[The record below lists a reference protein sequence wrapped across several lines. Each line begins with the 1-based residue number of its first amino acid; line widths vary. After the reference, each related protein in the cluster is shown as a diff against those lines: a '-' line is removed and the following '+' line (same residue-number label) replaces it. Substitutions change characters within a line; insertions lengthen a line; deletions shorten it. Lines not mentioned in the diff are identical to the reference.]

1 MRRILSC
8 TVAVLLGMPLLAQVD
23 PVVMTVNGYDV
34 TQSEFEYF
42 FEKNNIEAKVT
53 KKAVRQ
59 YADLYLNFK
68 LKVQAALDEGLDKS
82 ESFLS
87 EYKMCRDMQAED
99 YVIDYDFLEE
109 VARNSYEQ
117 SLIEIGEPGLMHV
130 FVMSATPDANVGRT
144 LDDCFEQMKSV
155 YEKLQ
160 AGGSFQDLAKEYSTD
175 NLAASGG
182 EAGWLAANQMPD
194 DIADIILSLEPG
206 QYSEPF
212 VSNRT
217 AFIVM
222 LDARRDLGT
231 YEDNRDDIYDW
242 MKDNGTFDKAKQRRA
257 NEYATRLGWTE
268 RDDAA
273 VARLDST
280 LEEVEPDFGNI
291 SREYHDGLLV
301 FDISNREIWERV
313 SNHPEELDAY
323 FEAHRKQ
330 FNFDKPC
337 FKGMVLFCQKEEDF
351 NELKE
356 ILEKQDMSEWV
367 NSILAFNSNGI
378 KVRVLRSSS
387 ETDLKVS
394 IIQSIDMKVALDD
407 IAISKGIDFDE
418 LLTEIEAI
426 VNSGTKLD
434 IDYFIESVM
443 DDDRAEDIYEYFRES
458 ESDSID
464 DAIDELGD
472 DYSEEEIRLV
482 RIKFISEMGN

>member
-42 FEKNNIEAKVT
+42 FEKNNIETKVT
-53 KKAVRQ
+53 KKTVRQ

-242 MKDNGTFDKAKQRRA
+242 MRDNGTFDKAKQRRA
-257 NEYATRLGWTE
+257 NEYAARLGWTE

-313 SNHPEELDAY
+313 SNHPEELNTY

-351 NELKE
+351 NELKA

-387 ETDLKVS
+387 ETDLFRQGQNEYVDKVVFG
-394 IIQSIDMKVALDD
+394 QGEYKPMN
-407 IAISKGIDFDE
+407 GFPY
-418 LLTEIEAI
+418 
-426 VNSGTKLD
+426 VNVVGRVLKQP
-434 IDYFIESVM
+434 
-443 DDDRAEDIYEYFRES
+443 
-458 ESDSID
+458 DSISD
-464 DAIDELGD
+464 VAAEV
-472 DYSEEEIRLV
+472 SEEYQKYLENEWIKRLKSKYKYKINKKALKKV
-482 RIKFISEMGN
+482 K

>member
-8 TVAVLLGMPLLAQVD
+8 TVAVLLAMPLLAQVD

-42 FEKNNIEAKVT
+42 FEKNNIETNVT
-53 KKAVRQ
+53 KKTVRQ

-109 VARNSYEQ
+109 IARNSYQE
-117 SLIEIGEPGLMHV
+117 SLAEIGEPGLMHV
-130 FVMSATPDANVGRT
+130 YVMSATPDPNGGRS
-144 LDDCFEQMKSV
+144 LDDCYELMKSV

-160 AGGSFQDLAKEYSTD
+160 AGGSFQALASQYSTD

-194 DIADIILSLEPG
+194 DIADIILSLEVG
-206 QYSEPF
+206 QFSEPF

-217 AFIVM
+217 VFIVM
-222 LDARRDLGT
+222 LEARRSLGT

-242 MKDNGTFDKAKQRRA
+242 MKETGVFDKAKQRRA

-280 LEEVEPDFGNI
+280 LEEVEPDFGNL
-291 SREYHDGLLV
+291 SRDYHDGLLV

-313 SNHPEELDAY
+313 SNHPEEMEAY

-330 FNFDKPC
+330 FNFDKPA
-337 FKGMVLFCQKEEDF
+337 FRGMVLFCQKEEDF

-356 ILEKQDMSEWV
+356 ILEKQEMSEWV
-367 NSILAFNSNGI
+367 NSILAFNSTGI
-378 KVRVLRSSS
+378 RVRVLRSSS
-387 ETDLKVS
+387 ETDLFRQGQNEYVDKVVFGKGEYKP
-394 IIQSIDMKVALDD
+394 MNGFPYVNVVGKV
-407 IAISKGIDFDE
+407 IKQP
-418 LLTEIEAI
+418 
-426 VNSGTKLD
+426 
-434 IDYFIESVM
+434 
-443 DDDRAEDIYEYFRES
+443 
-458 ESDSID
+458 DSIAD
-464 DAIDELGD
+464 VAGEV
-472 DYSEEEIRLV
+472 SEEYQKYLEDEWMKRLKSKYKYKIDKKALKKV
-482 RIKFISEMGN
+482 NVK

>member
-8 TVAVLLGMPLLAQVD
+8 TVAVLLAMPLLAQVD

-42 FEKNNIEAKVT
+42 FEKNNIETNVT
-53 KKAVRQ
+53 KKTVRQ

-68 LKVQAALDEGLDKS
+68 LKVQAAVDEGLDKS

-109 VARNSYEQ
+109 IARNSYQE
-117 SLIEIGEPGLMHV
+117 SLTEIGEPGLMHV
-130 FVMSATPDANVGRT
+130 YVMSATPDPNGGRS
-144 LDDCFEQMKSV
+144 LDDCYELMKSV

-160 AGGSFQDLAKEYSTD
+160 AGGSFQALASQYSTD

-194 DIADIILSLEPG
+194 DIADIILSLEVG
-206 QYSEPF
+206 QFSEPF

-217 AFIVM
+217 VFIVM
-222 LDARRDLGT
+222 LEARRSLGT

-242 MKDNGTFDKAKQRRA
+242 MKETGVFDKAKQRRA

-280 LEEVEPDFGNI
+280 LEEVEPDFGNL
-291 SREYHDGLLV
+291 SRDYHDGLLV

-313 SNHPEELDAY
+313 SNHPEEMEAY

-330 FNFDKPC
+330 FNFDKPA
-337 FKGMVLFCQKEEDF
+337 FRGMVLFCQKEEDF

-356 ILEKQDMSEWV
+356 ILEKQEMSEWV
-367 NSILAFNSNGI
+367 NSILAFNSTGI
-378 KVRVLRSSS
+378 RVRVLRSSS
-387 ETDLKVS
+387 ETDLFRQGQNEYVDKVVFGKGEYKP
-394 IIQSIDMKVALDD
+394 MNGFPYVNVVGKV
-407 IAISKGIDFDE
+407 IKQP
-418 LLTEIEAI
+418 
-426 VNSGTKLD
+426 
-434 IDYFIESVM
+434 
-443 DDDRAEDIYEYFRES
+443 
-458 ESDSID
+458 DSIAD
-464 DAIDELGD
+464 VAGEV
-472 DYSEEEIRLV
+472 SEEYQKYLEDEWMKRLKSKYKYKIDKKALKKV
-482 RIKFISEMGN
+482 NVK

>member
-8 TVAVLLGMPLLAQVD
+8 TVAVLLAMPLLAQVD

-42 FEKNNIEAKVT
+42 FEKNNIETNVT
-53 KKAVRQ
+53 KKTVRQ

-68 LKVQAALDEGLDKS
+68 LKVQAAVDEGLDKS

-109 VARNSYEQ
+109 IARNSYQE
-117 SLIEIGEPGLMHV
+117 SLTEIGEPGLMHV
-130 FVMSATPDANVGRT
+130 YVMSATPDPNGGRS
-144 LDDCFEQMKSV
+144 LDDCYELMKSV

-160 AGGSFQDLAKEYSTD
+160 AGGSFQALASQYSTD

-194 DIADIILSLEPG
+194 DIADIILSLEVG
-206 QYSEPF
+206 QFSEPF

-217 AFIVM
+217 VFIVM
-222 LDARRDLGT
+222 LEARRSLGT

-242 MKDNGTFDKAKQRRA
+242 MKETGVFDKAKQRRA

-280 LEEVEPDFGNI
+280 LEEVEPDFGNL
-291 SREYHDGLLV
+291 SRDYHDGLLV

-313 SNHPEELDAY
+313 SNHPEEMEAY

-330 FNFDKPC
+330 FNFDKPA
-337 FKGMVLFCQKEEDF
+337 FRGMVLFCQKEEDF

-356 ILEKQDMSEWV
+356 ILEKQEMSEWV
-367 NSILAFNSNGI
+367 NSILAFNSTGI
-378 KVRVLRSSS
+378 RVRVLRSSS
-387 ETDLKVS
+387 ETDLFRQGQNEYVDKVVFGKGEYKPMS
-394 IIQSIDMKVALDD
+394 GFPYVNVVGKV
-407 IAISKGIDFDE
+407 IKQP
-418 LLTEIEAI
+418 
-426 VNSGTKLD
+426 
-434 IDYFIESVM
+434 
-443 DDDRAEDIYEYFRES
+443 
-458 ESDSID
+458 DSIAD
-464 DAIDELGD
+464 VAGEV
-472 DYSEEEIRLV
+472 SEEYQKYLEDEWMKRLKSKYKYKIDKKALKKV
-482 RIKFISEMGN
+482 NVK

>member
-280 LEEVEPDFGNI
+280 LEV
-291 SREYHDGLLV
+291 SRV
-301 FDISNREIWERV
+301 W
-313 SNHPEELDAY
+313 
-323 FEAHRKQ
+323 
-330 FNFDKPC
+330 
-337 FKGMVLFCQKEEDF
+337 FCSARRRRTLM
-351 NELKE
+351 N
-356 ILEKQDMSEWV
+356 
-367 NSILAFNSNGI
+367 
-378 KVRVLRSSS
+378 
-387 ETDLKVS
+387 
-394 IIQSIDMKVALDD
+394 
-407 IAISKGIDFDE
+407 
-418 LLTEIEAI
+418 
-426 VNSGTKLD
+426 
-434 IDYFIESVM
+434 
-443 DDDRAEDIYEYFRES
+443 
-458 ESDSID
+458 
-464 DAIDELGD
+464 
-472 DYSEEEIRLV
+472 
-482 RIKFISEMGN
+482 

>member
-8 TVAVLLGMPLLAQVD
+8 IVAVLLGMPLLAQVD

-42 FEKNNIEAKVT
+42 FEKNNIETKVT
-53 KKAVRQ
+53 KKTVRQ

-242 MKDNGTFDKAKQRRA
+242 MRDNGTFDKAKQRRA

-313 SNHPEELDAY
+313 SNHPEELDTY

-351 NELKE
+351 NELKA
-356 ILEKQDMSEWV
+356 ILEKQDMGEWV

-387 ETDLKVS
+387 ETDLFRQGQNEYVDKVVFG
-394 IIQSIDMKVALDD
+394 QGEYKPMN
-407 IAISKGIDFDE
+407 GFPY
-418 LLTEIEAI
+418 
-426 VNSGTKLD
+426 VNVVGRVLKQP
-434 IDYFIESVM
+434 
-443 DDDRAEDIYEYFRES
+443 
-458 ESDSID
+458 DSISD
-464 DAIDELGD
+464 VAAEV
-472 DYSEEEIRLV
+472 SEEYQKYLENEWIKRLKSKYKYQINKKALKKV
-482 RIKFISEMGN
+482 K

>member
-1 MRRILSC
+1 
-8 TVAVLLGMPLLAQVD
+8 
-23 PVVMTVNGYDV
+23 MTVNGYDV

-42 FEKNNIEAKVT
+42 FEKNNIETNVT
-53 KKAVRQ
+53 KKTVRQ

-109 VARNSYEQ
+109 IARNSYQE
-117 SLIEIGEPGLMHV
+117 SLAEIGEPGLMHV
-130 FVMSATPDANVGRT
+130 YVMSATPDPNGGRS
-144 LDDCFEQMKSV
+144 LDDCYELMKSV

-160 AGGSFQDLAKEYSTD
+160 AGGSFQALASQYSTD

-194 DIADIILSLEPG
+194 DIADIILSLEVG
-206 QYSEPF
+206 QFSEPF

-217 AFIVM
+217 VFIVM
-222 LDARRDLGT
+222 LEARRSLGT

-242 MKDNGTFDKAKQRRA
+242 MKETGVFDKAKQRRA

-280 LEEVEPDFGNI
+280 LEEVEPDFGNL
-291 SREYHDGLLV
+291 SRDYHDGLLV

-313 SNHPEELDAY
+313 SNHPEEMEAY

-330 FNFDKPC
+330 FNFDKPA
-337 FKGMVLFCQKEEDF
+337 FRGMVLFCQKEEDF

-356 ILEKQDMSEWV
+356 ILEKQEMSEWV
-367 NSILAFNSNGI
+367 NSILAFNSTGI
-378 KVRVLRSSS
+378 RVRVLRSSS
-387 ETDLKVS
+387 ETDLFRQGQNEYVDKVVFGKGEYKP
-394 IIQSIDMKVALDD
+394 MNGFPYVNVVGKV
-407 IAISKGIDFDE
+407 IKQP
-418 LLTEIEAI
+418 
-426 VNSGTKLD
+426 
-434 IDYFIESVM
+434 
-443 DDDRAEDIYEYFRES
+443 
-458 ESDSID
+458 DSIAD
-464 DAIDELGD
+464 VAGEV
-472 DYSEEEIRLV
+472 SEEYQKYLEDEWMKRLKSKYKYKIDKKALKKV
-482 RIKFISEMGN
+482 NVK

>member
-1 MRRILSC
+1 
-8 TVAVLLGMPLLAQVD
+8 
-23 PVVMTVNGYDV
+23 MTVNGYDV

-42 FEKNNIEAKVT
+42 FEKNNIETKVT
-53 KKAVRQ
+53 KKTVRQ

-242 MKDNGTFDKAKQRRA
+242 MRDNGTFDKAKQRRA
-257 NEYATRLGWTE
+257 NEYAARLGWTE

-313 SNHPEELDAY
+313 SNHPEELNTY

-351 NELKE
+351 NELKA

-387 ETDLKVS
+387 ETDLFRQGQNEYVDKVVFG
-394 IIQSIDMKVALDD
+394 QGEYKPMN
-407 IAISKGIDFDE
+407 GFPY
-418 LLTEIEAI
+418 
-426 VNSGTKLD
+426 VNVVGRVLKQP
-434 IDYFIESVM
+434 
-443 DDDRAEDIYEYFRES
+443 
-458 ESDSID
+458 DSISD
-464 DAIDELGD
+464 VAAEV
-472 DYSEEEIRLV
+472 SEEYQKYLENEWIKRLKSKYKYKINKKALKKV
-482 RIKFISEMGN
+482 K

>member
-1 MRRILSC
+1 
-8 TVAVLLGMPLLAQVD
+8 
-23 PVVMTVNGYDV
+23 MTVNGYDV

-53 KKAVRQ
+53 KKTVRQ

-144 LDDCFEQMKSV
+144 LDNCFELMKSV

-160 AGGSFQDLAKEYSTD
+160 AGGSFQALANEYSTD

-182 EAGWLAANQMPD
+182 EAGWLSANQMPD

-242 MKDNGTFDKAKQRRA
+242 MKDNGTFDMAKQRRA

-273 VARLDST
+273 VARLDSL

-387 ETDLKVS
+387 ETDLFRQGQNEYVDKVVFG
-394 IIQSIDMKVALDD
+394 QGEYKPMN
-407 IAISKGIDFDE
+407 GFPY
-418 LLTEIEAI
+418 
-426 VNSGTKLD
+426 VNVVGRVLKQP
-434 IDYFIESVM
+434 
-443 DDDRAEDIYEYFRES
+443 
-458 ESDSID
+458 DSISD
-464 DAIDELGD
+464 VAAEV
-472 DYSEEEIRLV
+472 SEEYQKYLENEWIKRLKSKYKYKINKKALKKV
-482 RIKFISEMGN
+482 K

>member
-1 MRRILSC
+1 
-8 TVAVLLGMPLLAQVD
+8 MPLLAQVD

-182 EAGWLAANQMPD
+182 EAGWLSVNQMPD

-217 AFIVM
+217 AFINSAGQTNTPLVWAGLKGM
-222 LDARRDLGT
+222 MPQWHVLTACLKRLSLTLAIFQGSTMTACWCLTSATARYGRGYRTIPRSWTPILKPTASSSILISPVSRVWFCSARR
-231 YEDNRDDIYDW
+231 
-242 MKDNGTFDKAKQRRA
+242 RR
-257 NEYATRLGWTE
+257 
-268 RDDAA
+268 
-273 VARLDST
+273 T
-280 LEEVEPDFGNI
+280 LMN
-291 SREYHDGLLV
+291 
-301 FDISNREIWERV
+301 
-313 SNHPEELDAY
+313 
-323 FEAHRKQ
+323 
-330 FNFDKPC
+330 
-337 FKGMVLFCQKEEDF
+337 
-351 NELKE
+351 
-356 ILEKQDMSEWV
+356 
-367 NSILAFNSNGI
+367 
-378 KVRVLRSSS
+378 
-387 ETDLKVS
+387 
-394 IIQSIDMKVALDD
+394 
-407 IAISKGIDFDE
+407 
-418 LLTEIEAI
+418 
-426 VNSGTKLD
+426 
-434 IDYFIESVM
+434 
-443 DDDRAEDIYEYFRES
+443 
-458 ESDSID
+458 
-464 DAIDELGD
+464 
-472 DYSEEEIRLV
+472 
-482 RIKFISEMGN
+482 

>member
-8 TVAVLLGMPLLAQVD
+8 TVAVLLAMPLLAQVD

-42 FEKNNIEAKVT
+42 FEKNNIETNVT
-53 KKAVRQ
+53 KKTVRQ

-109 VARNSYEQ
+109 IARNSYQE
-117 SLIEIGEPGLMHV
+117 SLAEIGEPGLMHV
-130 FVMSATPDANVGRT
+130 YVMSATPDPNGGRS
-144 LDDCFEQMKSV
+144 LDDCYELMKSV

-160 AGGSFQDLAKEYSTD
+160 AGGSFQALASQYSTD

-194 DIADIILSLEPG
+194 DIADIILSLEVG
-206 QYSEPF
+206 QFSEPF

-217 AFIVM
+217 VFIVM
-222 LDARRDLGT
+222 LEARRTLGT

-242 MKDNGTFDKAKQRRA
+242 MKETGVFDKAKQRRA

-280 LEEVEPDFGNI
+280 LEEVEPDFGNL
-291 SREYHDGLLV
+291 SRDYHDGLLV

-313 SNHPEELDAY
+313 SNHPEEMEAY

-330 FNFDKPC
+330 FNFDKPA
-337 FKGMVLFCQKEEDF
+337 FRGMVLFCQKEEDF

-356 ILEKQDMSEWV
+356 ILEKQEMSEWV
-367 NSILAFNSNGI
+367 NSILAFNSTGI
-378 KVRVLRSSS
+378 RVRVLRSSS
-387 ETDLKVS
+387 ETDLFRQGQNEYVDKVVFGKGEYKP
-394 IIQSIDMKVALDD
+394 MNGFPYVNVVGKV
-407 IAISKGIDFDE
+407 IKQP
-418 LLTEIEAI
+418 
-426 VNSGTKLD
+426 
-434 IDYFIESVM
+434 
-443 DDDRAEDIYEYFRES
+443 
-458 ESDSID
+458 DSIAD
-464 DAIDELGD
+464 VAGEV
-472 DYSEEEIRLV
+472 SEEYQKYLEDEWMKRLKSKYKYKIDKKALKKV
-482 RIKFISEMGN
+482 NVK

>member
-144 LDDCFEQMKSV
+144 LDDCFEQMKSA

-387 ETDLKVS
+387 ETDLFRQGQNEYVDKVVFG
-394 IIQSIDMKVALDD
+394 QGEYKPMN
-407 IAISKGIDFDE
+407 GFPY
-418 LLTEIEAI
+418 
-426 VNSGTKLD
+426 VNVVGRVLKQP
-434 IDYFIESVM
+434 
-443 DDDRAEDIYEYFRES
+443 
-458 ESDSID
+458 DSISD
-464 DAIDELGD
+464 VAAEV
-472 DYSEEEIRLV
+472 SEEYQKYLENEWIKRLKSKYKYQINKKALKKV
-482 RIKFISEMGN
+482 K

>member
-53 KKAVRQ
+53 KKTVRQ

-144 LDDCFEQMKSV
+144 LDNCFELMKSV

-160 AGGSFQDLAKEYSTD
+160 AGGSFQALAKEYSTD

-182 EAGWLAANQMPD
+182 EAGWLSANQMPD

-242 MKDNGTFDKAKQRRA
+242 MKDNGTFDMAKQRRA

-273 VARLDST
+273 VARLDSL

-387 ETDLKVS
+387 ETDLFRQGQNEYVDKVVFG
-394 IIQSIDMKVALDD
+394 QGEYKPMN
-407 IAISKGIDFDE
+407 GFPY
-418 LLTEIEAI
+418 
-426 VNSGTKLD
+426 VNVVGRVLKQP
-434 IDYFIESVM
+434 
-443 DDDRAEDIYEYFRES
+443 
-458 ESDSID
+458 DSISD
-464 DAIDELGD
+464 VAAEV
-472 DYSEEEIRLV
+472 SEEYQKYLENEWIKRLKSKYKYKINKKALKKV
-482 RIKFISEMGN
+482 K

>member
-1 MRRILSC
+1 M
-8 TVAVLLGMPLLAQVD
+8 
-23 PVVMTVNGYDV
+23 
-34 TQSEFEYF
+34 
-42 FEKNNIEAKVT
+42 
-53 KKAVRQ
+53 
-59 YADLYLNFK
+59 
-68 LKVQAALDEGLDKS
+68 QAALDEGLDKS

-144 LDDCFEQMKSV
+144 LDDCFEQMKLV

-337 FKGMVLFCQKEEDF
+337 FKGMVFFCIDESLFRQV
-351 NELKE
+351 
-356 ILEKQDMSEWV
+356 EKALDGLDMSKWADTIV
-367 NSILAFNSNGI
+367 TFNREN
-378 KVRVLRSSS
+378 VRLRAVRSSS
-387 ETDLKVS
+387 ETGIFRKGQNAYVDYVVFGEGEPKTIGSFQYANYVGKILTAPESMQDVASQVAEDYQKYLESQWVKSLRKKYKYKIYKRALKKVS
-394 IIQSIDMKVALDD
+394 I
-407 IAISKGIDFDE
+407 
-418 LLTEIEAI
+418 
-426 VNSGTKLD
+426 
-434 IDYFIESVM
+434 
-443 DDDRAEDIYEYFRES
+443 
-458 ESDSID
+458 
-464 DAIDELGD
+464 
-472 DYSEEEIRLV
+472 
-482 RIKFISEMGN
+482 

>member
-8 TVAVLLGMPLLAQVD
+8 TVAVLLAMPLLAQVD

-42 FEKNNIEAKVT
+42 FEKNNIETNVT
-53 KKAVRQ
+53 KKTVRQ

-109 VARNSYEQ
+109 IARNSYQE
-117 SLIEIGEPGLMHV
+117 SLTEIGEPGLMHV
-130 FVMSATPDANVGRT
+130 YVMSATPDPNGGRS
-144 LDDCFEQMKSV
+144 LDDCYELMKSV

-160 AGGSFQDLAKEYSTD
+160 AGGSFQALASQYSTD

-194 DIADIILSLEPG
+194 DIADIILSLEVG
-206 QYSEPF
+206 QFSEPF

-217 AFIVM
+217 VFIVM
-222 LDARRDLGT
+222 LEARRSLGT

-242 MKDNGTFDKAKQRRA
+242 MKETGVFDKAKQRRA

-280 LEEVEPDFGNI
+280 LEEVEPDFGNL
-291 SREYHDGLLV
+291 SRDYHDGLLV

-313 SNHPEELDAY
+313 SNHPEEMEAY

-330 FNFDKPC
+330 FNFDKPA
-337 FKGMVLFCQKEEDF
+337 FRGMVLFCQKEEDF

-356 ILEKQDMSEWV
+356 ILEKQEMSEWV
-367 NSILAFNSNGI
+367 NSILAFNSTGI
-378 KVRVLRSSS
+378 RVRVLRSSS
-387 ETDLKVS
+387 ETDLFRQGQNEYVDKVVFGKGEYKP
-394 IIQSIDMKVALDD
+394 MNGFPYVNVVGKV
-407 IAISKGIDFDE
+407 IKQP
-418 LLTEIEAI
+418 
-426 VNSGTKLD
+426 
-434 IDYFIESVM
+434 
-443 DDDRAEDIYEYFRES
+443 
-458 ESDSID
+458 DSIAD
-464 DAIDELGD
+464 VAGEV
-472 DYSEEEIRLV
+472 SEEYQKYLEDEWMKRLKSKYKYKIDKKALKKV
-482 RIKFISEMGN
+482 NVK

>member
-42 FEKNNIEAKVT
+42 FEKNNIETKVT
-53 KKAVRQ
+53 KKTVRQ

-144 LDDCFEQMKSV
+144 LDNCFEQMKSV

-160 AGGSFQDLAKEYSTD
+160 AGGSFQALAKEYSTD

-182 EAGWLAANQMPD
+182 EAGWLSVNQMPD

-242 MKDNGTFDKAKQRRA
+242 MKDNGTFDMAKQRRA

-273 VARLDST
+273 VARLDSM

-367 NSILAFNSNGI
+367 NSILTFNSNGI

-387 ETDLKVS
+387 ETDLFRQGQNEYVDKVVFG
-394 IIQSIDMKVALDD
+394 QGEYKPMN
-407 IAISKGIDFDE
+407 GFPY
-418 LLTEIEAI
+418 
-426 VNSGTKLD
+426 VNVVGRVLKQP
-434 IDYFIESVM
+434 
-443 DDDRAEDIYEYFRES
+443 
-458 ESDSID
+458 DSISD
-464 DAIDELGD
+464 VAAEV
-472 DYSEEEIRLV
+472 SEEYQKYLENEWIKRLKSKYKYKINKKALKKV
-482 RIKFISEMGN
+482 K

>member
-53 KKAVRQ
+53 KKTVRQ

-144 LDDCFEQMKSV
+144 LDNCFELMKSV

-160 AGGSFQDLAKEYSTD
+160 AGGSFQALANEYSTD

-182 EAGWLAANQMPD
+182 EAGWLSANQMPD

-242 MKDNGTFDKAKQRRA
+242 MKDNGTFDMAKQRRA

-273 VARLDST
+273 VARLDSL

-387 ETDLKVS
+387 ETDLFRQGQNEYVDKVVFG
-394 IIQSIDMKVALDD
+394 QGEYKPMN
-407 IAISKGIDFDE
+407 GFPY
-418 LLTEIEAI
+418 
-426 VNSGTKLD
+426 VNVVGRVLKQP
-434 IDYFIESVM
+434 
-443 DDDRAEDIYEYFRES
+443 
-458 ESDSID
+458 DSISD
-464 DAIDELGD
+464 VAAEV
-472 DYSEEEIRLV
+472 SEEYQKYLENEWIKRLKSKYKYKINKKALKKV
-482 RIKFISEMGN
+482 K

>member
-1 MRRILSC
+1 
-8 TVAVLLGMPLLAQVD
+8 
-23 PVVMTVNGYDV
+23 MTVNGYDV

-53 KKAVRQ
+53 KKTVRQ

-144 LDDCFEQMKSV
+144 LDNCFELMKSV

-160 AGGSFQDLAKEYSTD
+160 AGGSFQALAKEYSTD

-182 EAGWLAANQMPD
+182 EAGWLSANQMPD

-242 MKDNGTFDKAKQRRA
+242 MKDNGTFDMAKQRRA

-273 VARLDST
+273 VARLDSL

-387 ETDLKVS
+387 ETDLFRQGQNEYVDKVVFG
-394 IIQSIDMKVALDD
+394 QGEYKPMN
-407 IAISKGIDFDE
+407 GFPY
-418 LLTEIEAI
+418 
-426 VNSGTKLD
+426 VNVVGRVLKQP
-434 IDYFIESVM
+434 
-443 DDDRAEDIYEYFRES
+443 
-458 ESDSID
+458 DSISD
-464 DAIDELGD
+464 VAAEV
-472 DYSEEEIRLV
+472 SEEYQKYLENEWIKRLKSKYKYKINKKALKKV
-482 RIKFISEMGN
+482 K

>member
-1 MRRILSC
+1 
-8 TVAVLLGMPLLAQVD
+8 
-23 PVVMTVNGYDV
+23 
-34 TQSEFEYF
+34 
-42 FEKNNIEAKVT
+42 
-53 KKAVRQ
+53 
-59 YADLYLNFK
+59 
-68 LKVQAALDEGLDKS
+68 
-82 ESFLS
+82 
-87 EYKMCRDMQAED
+87 
-99 YVIDYDFLEE
+99 
-109 VARNSYEQ
+109 
-117 SLIEIGEPGLMHV
+117 
-130 FVMSATPDANVGRT
+130 
-144 LDDCFEQMKSV
+144 
-155 YEKLQ
+155 
-160 AGGSFQDLAKEYSTD
+160 
-175 NLAASGG
+175 
-182 EAGWLAANQMPD
+182 MPD

-387 ETDLKVS
+387 ETDLFRQGQNEYVDKVVFG
-394 IIQSIDMKVALDD
+394 QGEYKPMN
-407 IAISKGIDFDE
+407 GFPY
-418 LLTEIEAI
+418 
-426 VNSGTKLD
+426 VNVVGRVLKQP
-434 IDYFIESVM
+434 
-443 DDDRAEDIYEYFRES
+443 
-458 ESDSID
+458 DSISD
-464 DAIDELGD
+464 VAAEV
-472 DYSEEEIRLV
+472 SEEYQKYLENEWIKRLKSKYKYKINKKALKKV
-482 RIKFISEMGN
+482 K

>member
-8 TVAVLLGMPLLAQVD
+8 TVAVLLAMPLLAQVD

-42 FEKNNIEAKVT
+42 FEKNNIETNVT
-53 KKAVRQ
+53 KKTVRQ

-68 LKVQAALDEGLDKS
+68 LKVQAAVDEGLDKS

-109 VARNSYEQ
+109 VARNSYQE
-117 SLIEIGEPGLMHV
+117 SLTEIGEPGLMHV
-130 FVMSATPDANVGRT
+130 YVMSATPDPNGGRS
-144 LDDCFEQMKSV
+144 LDDCYELMKSV

-160 AGGSFQDLAKEYSTD
+160 AGGSFQALASQYSTD

-194 DIADIILSLEPG
+194 DIADIILSLEVG
-206 QYSEPF
+206 QFSEPF

-217 AFIVM
+217 VFIVM
-222 LDARRDLGT
+222 LEARRSLGT

-242 MKDNGTFDKAKQRRA
+242 MKETGVFDKAKQRRA

-280 LEEVEPDFGNI
+280 LEEVEPDFGNL
-291 SREYHDGLLV
+291 SRDYHDGLLV

-313 SNHPEELDAY
+313 SNHPEEMEAY

-330 FNFDKPC
+330 FNFDKPA
-337 FKGMVLFCQKEEDF
+337 FRGMVLFCQKEEDF

-356 ILEKQDMSEWV
+356 ILEKQEMSEWV
-367 NSILAFNSNGI
+367 NSILAFNSTGI
-378 KVRVLRSSS
+378 RVRVLRSSS
-387 ETDLKVS
+387 ETDLFRQGQNEYVDKVVFGKGEYKP
-394 IIQSIDMKVALDD
+394 MNGFPYVNVVGKV
-407 IAISKGIDFDE
+407 IKQP
-418 LLTEIEAI
+418 
-426 VNSGTKLD
+426 
-434 IDYFIESVM
+434 
-443 DDDRAEDIYEYFRES
+443 
-458 ESDSID
+458 DSIAD
-464 DAIDELGD
+464 VAGEV
-472 DYSEEEIRLV
+472 SEEYQKYLEDEWMKRLKSKYKYKIDKKALKKV
-482 RIKFISEMGN
+482 NVK

>member
-8 TVAVLLGMPLLAQVD
+8 TVAVLLAMPLLAQVD

-42 FEKNNIEAKVT
+42 FEKNNIETNVT
-53 KKAVRQ
+53 KKTVRQ

-68 LKVQAALDEGLDKS
+68 LKVQAAVDEGLDKS

-109 VARNSYEQ
+109 IARNSYQE
-117 SLIEIGEPGLMHV
+117 SLTEIGEPGLMHV
-130 FVMSATPDANVGRT
+130 YVMSATPDPNGGRS
-144 LDDCFEQMKSV
+144 LDDCYELMKSV

-160 AGGSFQDLAKEYSTD
+160 AGGSYQALASQYSTD

-194 DIADIILSLEPG
+194 DIADIILSLEVG
-206 QYSEPF
+206 QFSEPF

-217 AFIVM
+217 VFIVM
-222 LDARRDLGT
+222 LEARRSLGT

-242 MKDNGTFDKAKQRRA
+242 MKETGVFDKAKQRRA

-280 LEEVEPDFGNI
+280 LEEVEPDFGNL
-291 SREYHDGLLV
+291 SRDYHDGLLV

-313 SNHPEELDAY
+313 SNHPEEMEAY

-330 FNFDKPC
+330 FNFDKPA
-337 FKGMVLFCQKEEDF
+337 FRGMVLFCQKEEDF

-356 ILEKQDMSEWV
+356 ILEKQEMSEWV
-367 NSILAFNSNGI
+367 NSILAFNSTGI
-378 KVRVLRSSS
+378 RVRVLRSSS
-387 ETDLKVS
+387 ETDLFRQGQNEYVDKVVFGKGEYKPMS
-394 IIQSIDMKVALDD
+394 GFPYVNVVGKV
-407 IAISKGIDFDE
+407 IKQP
-418 LLTEIEAI
+418 
-426 VNSGTKLD
+426 
-434 IDYFIESVM
+434 
-443 DDDRAEDIYEYFRES
+443 
-458 ESDSID
+458 DSIAD
-464 DAIDELGD
+464 VAGEV
-472 DYSEEEIRLV
+472 SEEYQKYLEDEWMKRLKSKYKYKIDKKALKKV
-482 RIKFISEMGN
+482 NVK

>member
-144 LDDCFEQMKSV
+144 LDDCFEQMKSA

-231 YEDNRDDIYDW
+231 YEDNRDDSYDG
-242 MKDNGTFDKAKQRRA
+242 MKDNGTFDMAKQRRA

-273 VARLDST
+273 VARLDSM

-387 ETDLKVS
+387 ETDLFRQGQNEYVDKVVFG
-394 IIQSIDMKVALDD
+394 QGEYKPMN
-407 IAISKGIDFDE
+407 GFPY
-418 LLTEIEAI
+418 
-426 VNSGTKLD
+426 VNVVGRVLKQP
-434 IDYFIESVM
+434 
-443 DDDRAEDIYEYFRES
+443 
-458 ESDSID
+458 DSISD
-464 DAIDELGD
+464 VAAEV
-472 DYSEEEIRLV
+472 SEEYQKYLENEWIKRLKSKYKYKINKKALKKV
-482 RIKFISEMGN
+482 K

>member
-1 MRRILSC
+1 MLMRRILSC

-42 FEKNNIEAKVT
+42 FEKNNIETKVT
-53 KKAVRQ
+53 KKTVRQ

-242 MKDNGTFDKAKQRRA
+242 MRDNGTFDKAKQRRA
-257 NEYATRLGWTE
+257 NEYAARLGWTE

-313 SNHPEELDAY
+313 SNHPEELNTY

-351 NELKE
+351 NELKA

-387 ETDLKVS
+387 ETDLFRQGQNEYVDKVVFG
-394 IIQSIDMKVALDD
+394 QGEYKPMN
-407 IAISKGIDFDE
+407 GFPY
-418 LLTEIEAI
+418 
-426 VNSGTKLD
+426 VNVVGRVLKQP
-434 IDYFIESVM
+434 
-443 DDDRAEDIYEYFRES
+443 
-458 ESDSID
+458 DSISD
-464 DAIDELGD
+464 VAAEV
-472 DYSEEEIRLV
+472 SEEYQKYLENEWIKRLKSKYKYKINKKALKKV
-482 RIKFISEMGN
+482 K